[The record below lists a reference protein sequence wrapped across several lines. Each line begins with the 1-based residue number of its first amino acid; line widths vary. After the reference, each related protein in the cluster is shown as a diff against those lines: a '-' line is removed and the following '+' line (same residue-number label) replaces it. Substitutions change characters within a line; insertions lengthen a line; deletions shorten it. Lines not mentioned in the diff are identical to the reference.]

1 MAHRSAS
8 RLTRSEGQRFAFTL
22 TAAFGFMAGLSWWRG
37 SPRPAVAFGTLAVV
51 LLLAG
56 AAIPTRLGVVRAAWM
71 GLAHAISRV
80 TTPIFMG
87 VVYFLVITPS
97 GVLRR
102 LFGADPLRQARDKDS
117 GWIDRR
123 HSPRGDLTRQF

>member
-1 MAHRSAS
+1 
-8 RLTRSEGQRFAFTL
+8 LTRSEGRRFAFTL
-22 TAAFGFMAGLSWWRG
+22 VAAFGFLAGLMWWRG
-37 SPRPAVAFGTLAVV
+37 SPHRAVAFGLPALA

-56 AAIPTRLGVVRAAWM
+56 AAIPTRLGVVRSAWM
-71 GLAHAISRV
+71 GLAHAISRI

-102 LFGADPLRQARDKDS
+102 LCGGDPLRKARGRDS

-123 HSPRGDLTRQF
+123 NSPRGDLTRQF